1 MSSEIK
7 INQKFKRLPR
17 IRHLIILCLG
27 LLFIWWG
34 SGAIVKYW
42 SQPLTTDTSY
52 VFGDS
57 KNGIQFPSITI
68 CSQDYSAQNKRMKDC
83 QSGNHDFIGSFVSCM
98 KAKGDVPINSFL
110 DSLRLD
116 IRKLVAMV
124 QNTSIFWMAWMI
136 KLGQGHF
143 IMV

>member
-1 MSSEIK
+1 
-7 INQKFKRLPR
+7 
-17 IRHLIILCLG
+17 
-27 LLFIWWG
+27 
-34 SGAIVKYW
+34 
-42 SQPLTTDTSY
+42 
-52 VFGDS
+52 
-57 KNGIQFPSITI
+57 
-68 CSQDYSAQNKRMKDC
+68 MKDC
-83 QSGNHDFIGSFVSCM
+83 RSGNHDFIGSFVSCM